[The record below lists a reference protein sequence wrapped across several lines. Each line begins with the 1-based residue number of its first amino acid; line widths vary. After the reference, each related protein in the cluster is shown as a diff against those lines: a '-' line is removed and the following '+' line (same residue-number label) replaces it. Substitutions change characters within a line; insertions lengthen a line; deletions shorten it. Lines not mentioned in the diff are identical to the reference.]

1 MHHPQQRIAYT
12 TVFVTP
18 VVVHWLEREIA
29 QWVHPMKDR
38 PDDPSHHE
46 QMLLSRRYIS
56 LRIGNE
62 DVIVVIYCQF
72 GNLHTYIHTYIHRYV
87 HTYMHIYIHAYIN
100 TYMHTYIHTYIHT
113 YVHRCIHTY
122 IHTCTHT
129 HTCIHTYIIYYISFF
144 AY

>member
-1 MHHPQQRIAYT
+1 MHHPPQRIAYT

-72 GNLHTYIHTYIHRYV
+72 GNLHTYIHTYIHTQICAYIYAYL
-87 HTYMHIYIHAYIN
+87 HTCIHKHIHA
-100 TYMHTYIHTYIHT
+100 HIHTYIHT
-113 YVHRCIHTY
+113 HIRT
-122 IHTCTHT
+122 
-129 HTCIHTYIIYYISFF
+129 
-144 AY
+144 